1 MNGASAV
8 FLLDL
13 RLSCGGGEQAGCLR
27 ERKNRIMTQPHPT
40 PQVPHYRSWKV
51 AVPLPGDADLSPE
64 TKELLS
70 QGAPIHVLRMFAPG
84 IAALIKG
91 IFTAQGVDPKLREII
106 ILRTAYLTNCAYEW
120 EANVVFARNVGLT
133 DEHMALLCT
142 EGPVS
147 GLDPLSNLI
156 SRATDEITQQAAI
169 SDDALA
175 QLLEQFGPAVTTKY
189 ILAIS
194 WFNMLSR
201 FLLSTRVPRETNRA
215 VLEGRTA
222 PF

>member
-1 MNGASAV
+1 MS
-8 FLLDL
+8 
-13 RLSCGGGEQAGCLR
+13 
-27 ERKNRIMTQPHPT
+27 MPQPHQT
-40 PQVPHYRSWKV
+40 PNVPQYRPWKV
-51 AVPLPGDADLSPE
+51 AVPLPSDADLSPE

-70 QGAPIHVLRMFAPG
+70 QGAPLHVLRMFAGAQDLYPG
-84 IAALIKG
+84 IFTLIKE

-120 EANVVFARNVGLT
+120 EANVVFATNVGLT
-133 DEHMALLCT
+133 DEQMALLCT
-142 EGPVS
+142 DGPVT
-147 GLDPLSNLI
+147 GLDPVSNLI

-175 QLLEQFGPAVTTKY
+175 QLLERFGPSITTKY

-201 FLLSTRVPRETNRA
+201 FLLSTRVPREMDSA
-215 VLEGRTA
+215 VMEGRTA
-222 PF
+222 PL